1 MKWYFICMMVIMV
14 AGFGAMGVEAWAK
27 AQAPLQPSSICKK
40 VCEKLVSDSVS
51 VQDAYTDGKD
61 GCLCRILPDL

>member
-1 MKWYFICMMVIMV
+1 MKWYFIMMMVIFV
-14 AGFGAMGVEAWAK
+14 AAFAAMGVESWAK
-27 AQAPLQPSSICKK
+27 AQAPLQASPICKK
-40 VCEKLVSDSVS
+40 VCEKLVDDSVS